1 MNGITR
7 LQLSPTESNGESGR
21 EVEMLRGWRLALFNH
36 LVYFGCGIFGSGS
49 GLVGMYNI
57 DDMTKSLAGLRYAWM
72 CNDNEEI

>member
-1 MNGITR
+1 
-7 LQLSPTESNGESGR
+7 
-21 EVEMLRGWRLALFNH
+21 MLRGWRLALFNH

-49 GLVGMYNI
+49 GLVGKYNI